1 MNDRAVGDVG
11 DGFTNDFMGQR
22 RCIAFAKEKEL
33 NDIGDRV
40 SLFPLEVDVGCAAR
54 GFFHVNEKGC
64 DGIGD
69 DGAAG
74 AENAVVGYSFALHG
88 EVLIEL
94 GGVGSFHFE
103 EDDFRMGRQ
112 SVDGANQFVD
122 SVEVLGRG
130 RFGSPRNDANY
141 FVTRIFQ
148 NVGGHFRKVNSGN
161 AEFGGACSA
170 GDE

>member
-11 DGFTNDFMGQR
+11 DGFTNYFMGQR

-54 GFFHVNEKGC
+54 GLFDVNQKGG
-64 DGIGD
+64 DGVGD

-74 AENAVVGYSFALHG
+74 TEDAVVGYFFALNG

-94 GGVGSFHFE
+94 GGVGAFHFE
-103 EDDFRMGRQ
+103 EDDFGVGR
-112 SVDGANQFVD
+112 
-122 SVEVLGRG
+122 
-130 RFGSPRNDANY
+130 
-141 FVTRIFQ
+141 
-148 NVGGHFRKVNSGN
+148 
-161 AEFGGACSA
+161 
-170 GDE
+170 